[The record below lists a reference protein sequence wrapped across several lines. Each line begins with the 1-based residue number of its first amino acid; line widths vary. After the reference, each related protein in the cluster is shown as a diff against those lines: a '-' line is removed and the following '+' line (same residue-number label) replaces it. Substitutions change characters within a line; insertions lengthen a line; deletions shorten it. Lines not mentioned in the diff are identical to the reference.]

1 MLKEHLRVRSD
12 HITGRLPVCDAIGH
26 AMERCPHELDELV
39 RVPRRVAISLLHN
52 KTRIICDWI
61 TAAMTSF

>member
-1 MLKEHLRVRSD
+1 MK
-12 HITGRLPVCDAIGH
+12 
-26 AMERCPHELDELV
+26 RCPHELDEFV

-52 KTRIICDWI
+52 KTRIIRDCI